1 MLVLQRK
8 KGETLVI
15 GEDIQISVV
24 DIGVDAVRLAI
35 EAPRD
40 VKILR
45 KELVEA
51 TKMNQEAV
59 AHKDQIQKL
68 KKILGTNKEE
78 RK

>member
-59 AHKDQIQKL
+59 AHKEQIQKL
-68 KKILGTNKEE
+68 KKMLGTNREE
-78 RK
+78 IK

>member
-8 KGETLVI
+8 KGESLMI

-35 EAPRD
+35 EAPKD

-45 KELVEA
+45 KELAEA
-51 TKMNQEAV
+51 TKVNQEAV
-59 AHKDQIQKL
+59 AHKEQIQKF
-68 KKILGTNKEE
+68 KKILGSGKEI
-78 RK
+78 

>member
-8 KGETLVI
+8 KGESLLL

-24 DIGVDAVRLAI
+24 DIGTDTVRLAI
-35 EAPRD
+35 EAPKD

-51 TKMNQEAV
+51 AIVNQEAV
-59 AHKDQIQKL
+59 AGQEQIQKI
-68 KKILGTNKEE
+68 KRILSPDRHNG
-78 RK
+78 